1 MIKGVTETI
10 ENEIKE
16 QIVGFLGVLL
26 STLSSSLYRSM
37 LASKGAIGAG
47 DGIRKENSVS
57 YFDSCSVKHT
67 PKEIKNFIIKN
78 INENIIKNIFRTQA
92 YDSIMCL
99 YFCIGFIDFIFEEKS
114 PRLWLD
120 NKGTVRKTE
129 KKTKKYLNSNMKTA
143 KKGFKNES
151 RSI

>member
-16 QIVGFLGVLL
+16 QITGFLGVLL

-47 DGIRKENSVS
+47 NGIRKENSVS
-57 YFDSCSVKHT
+57 YFDSCNVKHI

-114 PRLWLD
+114 PRQWLD